1 MSSMPVIID
10 LDKRIQHSKDRQF
23 TGILS
28 IQAEAQTPWHLYF
41 LAGQIVW
48 ANTKRQAKR
57 RWHRQLLKHCPELI
71 QQNPGSDQALTYQAL
86 AKLVMR
92 KKFSREHFSELVA
105 GCISEILF
113 DIIQQGTLNF
123 QASRK
128 LLTHRATPRD
138 AAKFPCIGLQHI
150 QLWKQAQQEWQLWEQ
165 SKLIDI
171 LPNQAP
177 VIADPKS
184 LRERTSLAMFRALTG
199 LVDGQQTLRD
209 LALRV
214 RQPLVPLTL
223 SVLPHIR
230 NDFIHM
236 VDVDT
241 LEDTPDSIGRPAPS
255 YQIRS
260 DADIRSQ
267 RAVIPKSQPLASPS
281 AKISPNGPT
290 VLYID
295 DSPTDSETMAQ
306 IIQAAGYRYVNIADP
321 LQALPQL
328 LEIKPQLI
336 FLDLVMPV
344 ANGYELCAQI
354 RRISAF
360 RETPIV
366 IVTNNDGIADRVRAK
381 VVGAS
386 GFMGK
391 PIKQQRVLKVLQK
404 YTQAHRTTK
413 INMRQHSELSPST

>member
-1 MSSMPVIID
+1 MPVILD
-10 LDKRIQHSKDRQF
+10 LDKRIQQSKERQF

-28 IQAEAQTPWHLYF
+28 IQAEEKNPWHLYF

-48 ANTKRQAKR
+48 ANTKTHSKR
-57 RWHRQLLKHCPELI
+57 RWYRQLLRHCPELV
-71 QQNPGSDQALTYQAL
+71 QQNNNLEQVLSYQSL

-92 KKFSREHFSELVA
+92 KKFGREQFSKLVV

-123 QASRK
+123 RTWRK
-128 LLTHRATPRD
+128 LSTYKVIPRD
-138 AAKFPCIGLQHI
+138 AAQFPCIGLQNV
-150 QLWKQAQQEWQLWEQ
+150 QLWKQVQQDWQTWEQ
-165 SKLIDI
+165 SNLIDI

-177 VIADPKS
+177 VIVDSQK

-214 RQPLVPLTL
+214 KQPMVPLALSLVPHVRNNL
-223 SVLPHIR
+223 IR
-230 NDFIHM
+230 M
-236 VDVDT
+236 VDIDGLDVDPVVT
-241 LEDTPDSIGRPAPS
+241 NQVTSP
-255 YQIRS
+255 YQRRS
-260 DADIRSQ
+260 DSTSQ
-267 RAVIPKSQPLASPS
+267 NQGTTSVTTSKKSSSTNLSAGEPK
-281 AKISPNGPT
+281 

-295 DSPTDSETMAQ
+295 DSPTDSAAMAQ
-306 IIQAAGYRYVNIADP
+306 IIQAAGYHYINIADP

-354 RRISAF
+354 RRVSAF
-360 RETPIV
+360 QETPIV

-391 PIKQQRVLKVLQK
+391 PIRQQQVLKVLKK
-404 YTQAHRTTK
+404 YIQPHRNK
-413 INMRQHSELSPST
+413 VSQVHRQSELSPTV